1 MAKFVYKMQNIL
13 NIKLKLEGQEKIS
26 YGIAFAKLTE
36 EEKKLQEF
44 LLRRIAYERQ
54 ARELV
59 KGKINIQD
67 IHTCKQS
74 IDAMKSLI
82 RSQMLEVQVAE
93 KNTEAARKRL
103 NDIMVERKTHEKLR
117 EHAFDEFMQELE
129 YEEHKAVDELVSY
142 TYHKNKDL

>member
-67 IHTCKQS
+67 IHICKQS